1 MWTVEQA
8 KRFLEVG
15 NDIIKYPE
23 DVAVALDGERREIP
37 VAQLKPN
44 QAAYDIGAKTGE
56 EYSER
61 IRNARTVI
69 MKGPAGFF
77 EAISHSEAYSI
88 LGGGH
93 TSAAI
98 SEVGIAR
105 KTMSN
110 AHVSLAGGAFLRY
123 LVDKHLPGIEMLK
136 KH

>member
-8 KRFLEVG
+8 KRFLEMG
-15 NDIIKYPE
+15 KDIIKYPE

-69 MKGPAGFF
+69 MKGAAGFF

-93 TSAAI
+93 T
-98 SEVGIAR
+98 
-105 KTMSN
+105 
-110 AHVSLAGGAFLRY
+110 
-123 LVDKHLPGIEMLK
+123 
-136 KH
+136 